1 MDLKV
6 GYLSS
11 ISRPIRI
18 LHVDDEPADL
28 EITRIF
34 LRREV
39 KNGFEIAGAL
49 SAEEA
54 MVKLESEQFDVVVA
68 DYKMPGM
75 DGIEFLEVLRKSRK
89 YALTPFILFT
99 GIGNSGVAEKALE
112 KGADRYIS
120 KAGNPA
126 SQCSE
131 LARTICD
138 LVKGKKKGEELE
150 NSTKKIQNND
160 QTFIN
165 PVSLCLQLP
174 PEKYPNTSSTN
185 Q

>member
-1 MDLKV
+1 MDLQAR
-6 GYLSS
+6 YPNS
-11 ISRPIRI
+11 IPRPIRI

-34 LRREV
+34 LRREA

-54 MVKLESEQFDVVVA
+54 MVKLESEQFDVVIA
-68 DYKMPGM
+68 DYKMPGI
-75 DGIEFLEVLRKSRK
+75 DGIEFLQALRKSRK
-89 YALTPFILFT
+89 FAHTPFILFT
-99 GIGNSGVAEKALE
+99 GVGNSGVGEKAME

-131 LARTICD
+131 LARAIRE
-138 LVKGKKKGEELE
+138 LAVSKKKGEDQE
-150 NSTKKIQNND
+150 SIQYITHVW
-160 QTFIN
+160 Q
-165 PVSLCLQLP
+165 
-174 PEKYPNTSSTN
+174 KAR
-185 Q
+185 